1 LGEVQK
7 ISRRIFTVYI
17 LGSAPAC
24 GGQENIYTGN
34 ILSDK
39 GNMLAEKSYHHGNLK
54 QALVKAS
61 LDILHKDGLAGLSLR
76 KCADAVGVS
85 HTAPKNHFGNM
96 AGLLTALASAG
107 YAMLADDMRKDWIA
121 DSPRPDRRDLAL
133 QGYVRFAVDHPDL
146 FELMFAR
153 GRTKSDDPELMSNVV
168 ACFGVLA
175 DIAQDL
181 PLGHPNDD
189 LTTTRAQMFI
199 WSAVHGYAQLCI
211 AGRFKK
217 DEMKRLTILDILPHL
232 KS

>member
-1 LGEVQK
+1 MHK
-7 ISRRIFTVYI
+7 ISRDIFTVYTFGN
-17 LGSAPAC
+17 LSAY
-24 GGQENIYTGN
+24 GGQEDIYTGN

-39 GNMLAEKSYHHGNLK
+39 GRMLAEKTYHHGNLK
-54 QALVKAS
+54 RALVKAS
-61 LDILHKDGLAGLSLR
+61 LDILHQDGLMGLSLR
-76 KCADAVGVS
+76 KCAEAVGVS

-107 YAMLADDMRKDWIA
+107 YAMLAEYMRKDWA
-121 DSPRPDRRDLAL
+121 EDHPRPERRDLAL
-133 QGYVRFAVDHPDL
+133 QGYVSFAVDHPDL

-153 GRTKSDDPELMSNVV
+153 GRTKSDDPELMGNVV

-181 PLGHPNDD
+181 PLGHQNDE

-211 AGRFKK
+211 VGRFKK
-217 DEMKRLTILDILPHL
+217 DEMKRLTILDILPQM
-232 KS
+232 KP